1 MGNGDTPIY
10 KGKGF
15 SRWAT
20 ELAETWTSV
29 EDIDV
34 FEKIVDKIWSLFVN
48 RDDVYAIQQSGGAYR
63 RVNEQLTREHIR
75 RHLRGE
81 ITIGVYAASRE
92 SLSRWICFD
101 FDGDDGP
108 AEAWKL
114 FDYLLSRDA
123 YRNAVMFED
132 TGGRGGKGRHLWI
145 FFTPTPAKYLKWL
158 AQQLLKKAGVTCE
171 VEIFPKTVEI
181 TPDSPYGNLVRLP
194 FGIHRKTGNWSKMLH
209 PQSVEDFL
217 KLEPVVIPE
226 EILKQIEDEI
236 NKDESAAIEK
246 VEAAAPANVK
256 HVSRPW
262 WVKCAVY
269 QRIKEGVEQGCRNEA
284 LFFLSRT
291 YRDAGL
297 TFEEALKLLLDWNK
311 RNKPPL
317 AEREI
322 KDVVKRVYKKGY
334 TPGFRFIRESNLSKF
349 CPEGCDFCPYA
360 REEKALAE
368 SPTAVAVGEGVL
380 DPNIDLEGTSL
391 TLTPDGWRI
400 TYNGRIALIFD
411 NILSQDVDEE
421 IARQLGIDVGHA
433 RILKHKLL
441 SAWFPKNLDEYR
453 LLFPTIK
460 GEDNN
465 VKALILAWFS
475 HKLRSW
481 KDRILAIILQGANSS
496 GKSHLARATVI
507 EPFKTCVQQNPAK
520 QVNGNDK
527 ATANEEIVYEVT
539 DITLSYFKRKFANMD
554 FDRKILFLQQSESL
568 GLELALMVSETG
580 LTFCYSEFQ
589 DGKWVPVEAKIAGHP
604 LLICT
609 AVNFRGPPDW
619 DHRFLTLF
627 TDESPEL
634 TIQVMDFAAKQAM
647 DFEFKE
653 RLTRFQEGCWAVLR
667 MIWQLIPENLDVVV
681 PYADLLRQSIK
692 FDLEST
698 KPRRD
703 FLKLLALIYASAIL
717 HYPFRPKIQYNGRVI
732 LVATEEDL
740 RELLPVLGQVLKQTI
755 TGLSQKHERIINF
768 LRKWKEESETK
779 PVTTW
784 PTAKEI
790 AEGLGMN
797 VNTLRSHDLPHLV
810 RKGYIFVEKDG
821 RANRYA
827 LVREPVFGIDGHVL
841 EQCAE
846 RVRAFL
852 SLHPPDQMIRS
863 EGSEKPAQ
871 IGVIPGKN
879 ASDQIDQT
887 ADQQMIRSSAQLQLG
902 SDQPVDQ
909 FDQFEKQPL
918 QGVESQNSTPHPSD
932 QLLTGVERETQQAI
946 HSERGVMIE
955 EPPLEYS
962 GPVCSDCLNYEPYR
976 CLVSGLFT
984 TPTARYAGHGCP
996 DFQALIREMHV
1007 GWG

>member
-1 MGNGDTPIY
+1 MNKEDAPPY
-10 KGKGF
+10 KRF
-15 SRWAT
+15 SQRDT
-20 ELAETWTSV
+20 ELAEIQILS
-29 EDIDV
+29 EGIDV
-34 FEKIVDKIWSLFVN
+34 FEKIVEKVWELFVN
-48 RDDVYAIQQSGGAYR
+48 RTDVYAVQQPDGTYR
-63 RVNEQLTREHIR
+63 RVSGELTREHIR
-75 RHLRGE
+75 RHLRGQ
-81 ITIGVYAASRE
+81 ITLGAYATSQE
-92 SLSRWICFD
+92 SFARWICFD

-114 FDYLLSRDA
+114 LDYLLSKDA
-123 YRNAVMFED
+123 YRSAVMLED

-145 FFTPTPAKYLKWL
+145 FFTPTPARYLKWI

-171 VEIFPKTVEI
+171 VEIFPKTTEI
-181 TPDSPYGNLVRLP
+181 TPDSPYGSLVRLP
-194 FGIHRKTGNWSKMLH
+194 LGIHRKTGNWSKMLY
-209 PQSVEDFL
+209 PQTVEDFL
-217 KLEPVVIPE
+217 NIQPVTIPE
-226 EILKQIEDEI
+226 NILKQIEDEI

-246 VEAAAPANVK
+246 VEAAAPANVR

-334 TPGFRFIRESNLSKF
+334 TPSFRFIRESNLAKF
-349 CPEGCDFCPYA
+349 CPENCDLCPYA
-360 REEKALAE
+360 REEKASVE
-368 SPTAVAVGEGVL
+368 STIAVAVQEGVL
-380 DPNIDLEGTSL
+380 DPAIDLEGASL

-411 NILSQDVDEE
+411 NILSQDVDGE
-421 IARQLGIDVGHA
+421 IAQQLGIDVGRA
-433 RILKHKLL
+433 RILKHRLL

-453 LLFPTIK
+453 LLFPTVK

-475 HKLRSW
+475 HKLRNW
-481 KDRILAIILQGANSS
+481 KDRVLAIILQGANSS
-496 GKSHLARATVI
+496 GKSHLARATII
-507 EPFKTCVQQNPAK
+507 EPFKKHVQQNPAK
-520 QVNGNDK
+520 RADGNGE
-527 ATANEEIVYEVT
+527 AAGNEEIVYEVT
-539 DITLSYFKRKFANMD
+539 DITLSYFKRKFANTN

-589 DGKWVPVEAKIAGHP
+589 DGKWVPVEAKITGHP
-604 LLICT
+604 LIICT

-634 TIQVMDFAAKQAM
+634 TIQVMDFAARQAM
-647 DFEFKE
+647 DFIFKE
-653 RLTRFQEGCWAVLR
+653 KLACFQEGCWAVLR

-692 FDLEST
+692 FDLDST

-717 HYPFRPKIQYNGRVI
+717 HYPSRPKIQHKGRVI

-740 RELLPVLGQVLKQTI
+740 KELLPVLGQVLKQTI
-755 TGLSQKHERIINF
+755 TGLSEKHERIINF
-768 LRKWKEESETK
+768 LKRWKADSETK
-779 PVTTW
+779 PVTPW

-790 AEGLGMN
+790 AEGLGVN

-827 LVREPVFGIDGHVL
+827 LVREPVFGIDEQVL

-852 SLHPPDQMIRS
+852 SLHPPEQLISS
-863 EGSEKPAQ
+863 EGGGKPALQ
-871 IGVIPGKN
+871 AVIPGKTG
-879 ASDQIDQT
+879 SDQSAQT
-887 ADQQMIRSSAQLQLG
+887 ADQQMISPPTRLQPRT
-902 SDQPVDQ
+902 DQPGDQ
-909 FDQFEKQPL
+909 LDQIEKPAF
-918 QGVESQNSTPHPSD
+918 QGVESRNSTPHPSD
-932 QLLTGVERETQQAI
+932 QLLTGVEREAQQAI

-962 GPVCSDCLNYEPYR
+962 GQSAA
-976 CLVSGLFT
+976 
-984 TPTARYAGHGCP
+984 TA
-996 DFQALIREMHV
+996 
-1007 GWG
+1007 